1 MRSERCQQVAPRLVL
16 PAQDL
21 ARLVESGT
29 STVQG
34 LQDHAAAARETR
46 RALQVRGRAVGVR
59 SVLPPMIAHIHSFM
73 LPGAVPAVVSA
84 IFNDFAWPRSLR
96 AISTAPSACRA
107 LSRNSRPAARFAVR
121 QETDVA
127 PTETV
132 AINVIAE
139 LPS

>member
-1 MRSERCQQVAPRLVL
+1 MRSERCQQIAPRLVL

-59 SVLPPMIAHIHSFM
+59 SVLPMMIWFYSFFH
-73 LPGAVPAVVSA
+73 A
-84 IFNDFAWPRSLR
+84 AWNR
-96 AISTAPSACRA
+96 ASGGIRGVQRIRVTAWIP
-107 LSRNSRPAARFAVR
+107 
-121 QETDVA
+121 
-127 PTETV
+127 
-132 AINVIAE
+132 
-139 LPS
+139 